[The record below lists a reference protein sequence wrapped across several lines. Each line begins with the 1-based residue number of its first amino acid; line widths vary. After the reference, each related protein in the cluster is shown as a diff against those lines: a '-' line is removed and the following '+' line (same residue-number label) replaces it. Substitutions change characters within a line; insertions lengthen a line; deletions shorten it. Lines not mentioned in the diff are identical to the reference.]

1 MFNSLTDP
9 HNHLIAATVL
19 LVVAIIVPRVR
30 RHWPLWAWVSWRAMV
45 LVVLT
50 VLLLGLLGSPLEPRF
65 VPGPPD
71 LKLWQQFIEA
81 SWWVVAARALVGF
94 ARLFVVLEDRPR
106 ETRIV
111 SDLLAGAIY
120 IATGLAVVNFAF
132 HVPIGGLLATS
143 GVIAIVLGLALQSTL
158 SDVFSGIAVGLERP
172 YQAGDLIWV
181 EGGIEGR
188 VVEVN
193 WRSTHI
199 ATLHHNIA
207 IVPNSIIA
215 KSRLINRSA
224 PTPLRADSILISID
238 AAAIPE
244 NCVVALKAAA
254 RACLIPAA
262 KPAPTVACAGLQGD
276 GVVYEISFSVESSD
290 QLSKA
295 RAELFMQVHRHLRHA
310 GIALAVATMAAP
322 PKIEAPSLGRLLE
335 QSELFSVLE
344 AADRQVLAEHF
355 TLRVL
360 DENEF
365 LIREGE
371 TPESLFIIA
380 SGTAEITKLRESGP
394 PRVIYRLTPG
404 ETLGAVGLMTGSPYL
419 VSAKALTPMKTYRLS
434 KAAMTDAVKLKP
446 EFSKAFASL
455 AERGQAILSRSE
467 ALANEALAP
476 KQDTFLPRLRNI
488 LRLLAS

>member
-1 MFNSLTDP
+1 
-9 HNHLIAATVL
+9 
-19 LVVAIIVPRVR
+19 
-30 RHWPLWAWVSWRAMV
+30 MV
-45 LVVLT
+45 FVVLT
-50 VLLLGLLGSPLEPRF
+50 VLLLESLGSPLEPRF

-81 SWWVVAARALVGF
+81 SWWVIAARALVGF
-94 ARLFVVLEDRPR
+94 ARLFVVLENRPR

-120 IATGLAVVNFAF
+120 IATALAVVNFAF

-181 EGGIEGR
+181 EGGIEGK

-199 ATLHHNIA
+199 ATVHHNIA

-224 PTPLRADSILISID
+224 PTPLRAASISINVD
-238 AAAIPE
+238 AAATPE
-244 NCVVALKAAA
+244 TCLATLDAAA
-254 RACLIPAA
+254 RACLIPAS
-262 KPAPTVACAGLQGD
+262 KPAPTVACVGLQGD
-276 GVVYEISFSVESSD
+276 GVAYEISFYVETSD
-290 QLSKA
+290 QLSAA

-310 GIALAVATMAAP
+310 GIALAIANMAAP
-322 PKIEAPSLGRLLE
+322 PKIEAPSLLQLLE
-335 QSELFSVLE
+335 QSELFSVLDAPE
-344 AADRQVLAEHF
+344 RQMLAEHF
-355 TLRVL
+355 TLQVL
-360 DENEF
+360 EEKGL

-371 TPESLFIIA
+371 TPDSLFIVA
-380 SGTAEITKLRESGP
+380 SGTAEITKVQEGGNS
-394 PRVIYRLTPG
+394 RVIYRITPG

-419 VSAKALTPMKTYRLS
+419 VSARALTPMKTYRLS
-434 KAAMTDAVKLKP
+434 KAAMADAVKLKP
-446 EFSKAFASL
+446 EFAMAFESL
-455 AERGQAILSRSE
+455 AERGQAILGRSE
-467 ALANEALAP
+467 ALANQAPAPQPEA
-476 KQDTFLPRLRNI
+476 FLPRLRNI
-488 LRLLAS
+488 LRLLAT